1 VVAGQHDVERAAAF
15 IPEAWARR
23 VATCGG
29 VVHDVDG
36 LRVCLTGVPM
46 PQFNPTLV
54 ANLPTD
60 AAEALT
66 AAERAYEGTGLHMGI
81 DLEVSLHAPVR
92 AAAERAG
99 LTMIEARPGM
109 TMRIGDADFVDPPAG
124 VEIVRVDD
132 PAVLDRIAEV
142 DAIAFGGEP
151 ARGFLPD
158 AMLDDPA
165 QGVYAARVDGAIVGS
180 GECIVVDGVMG
191 VFGIAT
197 LPEYRRRG
205 IAAALTSRMIRDRAH
220 EIDLACLDASEL
232 GQRVYERLGFLA
244 NSTWEVWVRRRAEL

>member
-1 VVAGQHDVERAAAF
+1 VADHQNVERAAAF

-23 VATCGG
+23 VASCGG

-54 ANLPTD
+54 ATLPTD
-60 AAEALT
+60 PPAALAS
-66 AAERAYEGTGLHMGI
+66 AERAYDGTGLHMGI

-109 TMRIGDADFVDPPAG
+109 TMRIGEAVVVDPPAS
-124 VEIVRVDD
+124 VEIVRVED
-132 PAVLDRIAEV
+132 PAMLDRIAEV

-165 QGVYAARVDGAIVGS
+165 QRVYAARVDGEIVGS
-180 GECIVVDGVMG
+180 GECTVVDGVMG

-197 LPEYRRRG
+197 LPDYRRRG
-205 IAAALTSRMIRDRAH
+205 IAAALTSRLIQDRAD
-220 EIDLACLDASEL
+220 EIDLVCLDASDL
-232 GQRVYERLGFLA
+232 GQRVYERLGFRA
-244 NSTWEVWVRRRAEL
+244 DSTWEVWVRRRA

>member
-1 VVAGQHDVERAAAF
+1 MSERHDVERAAAF

-23 VATCGG
+23 VASCGG
-29 VVHDVDG
+29 VVHDLDG

-54 ANLPTD
+54 AAIPSD
-60 AAEALT
+60 PGGAVA
-66 AAERAYEGTGLHMGI
+66 AAERAYDGTELHMGI
-81 DLEVSLHAPVR
+81 DLEVSLHAEVR

-99 LTMIEARPGM
+99 LTMIESRPGM
-109 TMRIGDADFVDPPAG
+109 TLPIDDAVLVDAPGG
-124 VEIVRVDD
+124 VDIVRVDD
-132 PAVLDRIAEV
+132 PRLLDRIAEV

-165 QGVYAARVDGAIVGS
+165 QRVYAATVEGAVVGS
-180 GECIVVDGVMG
+180 GECTLVDGVMG

-197 LPEYRRRG
+197 LPEHRRRG
-205 IAAALTSRMIRDRAH
+205 IGAALTSRLIADRAD
-220 EIDLACLDASEL
+220 EVDLVCLDASEL
-232 GQRVYERLGFLA
+232 GQRVYERLGFRA
-244 NSTWEVWVRRRAEL
+244 TSTWEVWVRRRA